1 MKVASNAMIFSIVMR
16 TVLVKPSLST
26 VIFYI
31 LMREVILDI
40 QFRTKTISQNVLHMD
55 LIDVV

>member
-1 MKVASNAMIFSIVMR
+1 MKVASNAMIFSIVLR
-16 TVLVKPSLST
+16 AVLVKPSLST

-40 QFRTKTISQNVLHMD
+40 QFRTKKISQNVLHMD